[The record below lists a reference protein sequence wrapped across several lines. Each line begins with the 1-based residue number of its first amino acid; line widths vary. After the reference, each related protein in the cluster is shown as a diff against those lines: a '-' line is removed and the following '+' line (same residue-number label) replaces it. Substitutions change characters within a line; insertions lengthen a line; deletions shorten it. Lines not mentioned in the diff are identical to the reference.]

1 MHRQMNK
8 RRIVLL
14 TPLLLGASM
23 ATAHG
28 PSVFAQFQPPT
39 AADRA
44 LLKDAVA
51 CNNASGAEKPSR
63 FICRQTFRTP

>member
-28 PSVFAQFQPPT
+28 
-39 AADRA
+39 RA
-44 LLKDAVA
+44 CLGNSSLQQLRIVR
-51 CNNASGAEKPSR
+51 C
-63 FICRQTFRTP
+63 